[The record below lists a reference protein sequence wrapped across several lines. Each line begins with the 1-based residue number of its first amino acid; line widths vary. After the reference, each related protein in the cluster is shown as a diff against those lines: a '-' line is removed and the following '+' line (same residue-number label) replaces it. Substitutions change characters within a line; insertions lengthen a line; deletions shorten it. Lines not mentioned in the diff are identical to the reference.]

1 MNLLLHFHAIKC
13 SNLINPTMMF
23 EKKFV
28 NLFTIIAFSG
38 ILCSCHSGVPEK
50 NTINR
55 QAASLRVEGVIVN
68 PTVLDQTI
76 TISGTLKPFEETT
89 LMPEVPGR
97 VVGIN
102 LSEGG
107 FAKKGTLLVKL
118 FDGDLQAQLKK
129 SQAQLQLEQQTEN
142 RQSELM
148 KVNGISQ
155 LDLDQTI
162 LQINSIKADIEVLNV
177 QINKTEV
184 RAPFDGTIGL
194 RNISIGAQVTTATAL
209 ATIRDV
215 RHLKLDFSV
224 PEKYSSIIKP
234 GFKVKFTVQGN
245 DNKYNA
251 TVMATE
257 QGIESD
263 TRNLNGRAIVEGTNS
278 SLIPG
283 EFANVDLRLG
293 ENKDA
298 LMVPTEAVIPQARSK
313 QLIIA
318 KQGKASFVTV
328 TTGIRNSSSVQVLS
342 GINPG
347 DTVVTTGIL
356 FLKPNAVLKF
366 SKVKR
371 DSI

>member
-1 MNLLLHFHAIKC
+1 MTHFM
-13 SNLINPTMMF
+13 L
-23 EKKFV
+23 KKRIF
-28 NLFTIIAFSG
+28 NSFIIIAFSG
-38 ILCSCHSGVPEK
+38 ILFSCHSRVSDNK
-50 NTINR
+50 TANR
-55 QAASLRVEGVIVN
+55 QSVSLKVEGIIVS

-76 TISGTLKPFEETT
+76 AISGTLKPFEETV

-97 VVGIN
+97 VVEIN
-102 LSEGG
+102 ITEGG
-107 FAKKGTLLVKL
+107 FTKKGTLLVKL

-162 LQINSIKADIEVLNV
+162 LQINSIKADIEVLKV

-194 RNISIGAQVTTATAL
+194 RNISIGAQVTTSTAL
-209 ATIRDV
+209 ATIRDL

-224 PEKYSSIIKP
+224 PGKYSSMIKP
-234 GFKVKFTVQGN
+234 GFKVQFSVRGDDK
-245 DNKYNA
+245 KYDA

-263 TRNLNGRAIVEGTNS
+263 TRNLTLRAIVQSDVS
-278 SLIPG
+278 SLTPG
-283 EFANVDLRLG
+283 EFADVDLRLS
-293 ENKDA
+293 ENKNA
-298 LMVPTEAVIPQARSK
+298 LMVPTEAVIPQARTK
-313 QLIIA
+313 QLIVA
-318 KQGKASFVTV
+318 KKGRASFVTI
-328 TTGIRNSSSVQVLS
+328 TTGIRNASSVQILS

-356 FLKPNAVLKF
+356 FLKPNAVLNF
-366 SKVKR
+366 SKVK
-371 DSI
+371 SNPL

>member
-1 MNLLLHFHAIKC
+1 MTHFM
-13 SNLINPTMMF
+13 L
-23 EKKFV
+23 KKRIF
-28 NLFTIIAFSG
+28 NSFIIIAFSG
-38 ILCSCHSGVPEK
+38 ILCSCHSGVSDIK
-50 NTINR
+50 TANR
-55 QAASLRVEGVIVN
+55 QSVSLKVEGIIVS

-76 TISGTLKPFEETT
+76 AISGTLKPFEETV

-97 VVGIN
+97 VVEIN
-102 LSEGG
+102 ITEGG
-107 FAKKGTLLVKL
+107 FTKKGTLLVKL

-162 LQINSIKADIEVLNV
+162 LQINSIKADIEVLKV

-194 RNISIGAQVTTATAL
+194 RNISIGAQVTTSTAL
-209 ATIRDV
+209 ATIRDLH
-215 RHLKLDFSV
+215 HLKLDVSV
-224 PEKYSSIIKP
+224 PGKYSSMIKP
-234 GFKVKFTVQGN
+234 GFKVQFSVRGDDK
-245 DNKYNA
+245 KYDA

-263 TRNLNGRAIVEGTNS
+263 TRNLTLRAIVQSDVS
-278 SLIPG
+278 SLTPG
-283 EFANVDLRLG
+283 EFADVELRLS
-293 ENKDA
+293 ENKNA
-298 LMVPTEAVIPQARSK
+298 LMVPTEAVIPQARTK
-313 QLIIA
+313 QLIVA
-318 KQGKASFVTV
+318 KKGRASFVTI
-328 TTGIRNSSSVQVLS
+328 TTGIRNASSVQILT

-356 FLKPNAVLKF
+356 FLKQNAALNF
-366 SKVKR
+366 SKVK
-371 DSI
+371 SNPL

>member
-1 MNLLLHFHAIKC
+1 MTHFMLKK
-13 SNLINPTMMF
+13 SNL
-23 EKKFV
+23 
-28 NLFTIIAFSG
+28 NLFIIIAFSG
-38 ILCSCHSGVPEK
+38 ILSSCHSGAPDQKTV
-50 NTINR
+50 NR
-55 QAASLRVEGVIVN
+55 QAVSLRVEGVIVS

-76 TISGTLKPFEETT
+76 TISGTLKPFEETV

-97 VVGIN
+97 VVDIN
-102 LSEGG
+102 LTEGG
-107 FAKKGTLLVKL
+107 FTKKGTLLVKL

-162 LQINSIKADIEVLNV
+162 LQINSIKADIEVLKV

-209 ATIRDV
+209 ATIRDI

-224 PEKYSSIIKP
+224 PGKYSSTIKP
-234 GFKVKFTVQGN
+234 GFKVQFSVRGD
-245 DNKYNA
+245 DNKYDA

-263 TRNLNGRAIVEGTNS
+263 TRNLNLRAIVQSDVS
-278 SLIPG
+278 SLTPG
-283 EFANVDLRLG
+283 EFADVQLRLS
-293 ENKDA
+293 ENKSA
-298 LMVPTEAVIPQARSK
+298 LMVPTEAVIPQARTK
-313 QLIIA
+313 QLIVA
-318 KQGKASFVTV
+318 KNGRASFVTIM
-328 TTGIRNSSSVQVLS
+328 TGIRNASSIQILS

-371 DSI
+371 DQL

>member
-1 MNLLLHFHAIKC
+1 
-13 SNLINPTMMF
+13 
-23 EKKFV
+23 
-28 NLFTIIAFSG
+28 
-38 ILCSCHSGVPEK
+38 
-50 NTINR
+50 
-55 QAASLRVEGVIVN
+55 VEGIIVT
-68 PTVLDQTI
+68 PSVLDQTI
-76 TISGTLKPFEETT
+76 NISGTLKPFEETV
-89 LMPEVPGR
+89 LMPEVAGR
-97 VVGIN
+97 VVDIN

-129 SQAQLQLEQQTEN
+129 SKAQLQLEEQTEK

-162 LQINSIKADIEVLNV
+162 LQINSIKADIEVLEV

-194 RNISIGAQVTTATAL
+194 RSISIGAQITTATAL

-224 PEKYSSIIKP
+224 PEKYGSIIKP
-234 GFKVKFTVQGN
+234 GFKVKFTVQGS
-245 DNKYNA
+245 DIKYDA

-263 TRNLNGRAIVEGTNS
+263 TRNLNGRAVVESNTAA
-278 SLIPG
+278 LVPG
-283 EFANVDLRLG
+283 EFANVELRLS
-293 ENKDA
+293 EKNDA
-298 LMVPTEAVIPQARSK
+298 LMVPTEAVIPQERSK
-313 QLIIA
+313 QIIIA

-328 TTGIRNSSSVQVLS
+328 ITGVRNTSSVQVLS
-342 GINPG
+342 GISAG

-366 SKVKR
+366 SKIKR
-371 DSI
+371 ISL

>member
-1 MNLLLHFHAIKC
+1 MPHIMTQF
-13 SNLINPTMMF
+13 MF
-23 EKKFV
+23 RKSVF
-28 NLFTIIAFSG
+28 NLFLIITFSV
-38 ILCSCHSGVPEK
+38 IFNACKSG
-50 NTINR
+50 NTNIKTTNR
-55 QAASLRVEGVIVN
+55 QVAILRVEGIIVT
-68 PTVLDQTI
+68 PSVLDQTI
-76 TISGTLKPFEETT
+76 NISGTLKPFEETV
-89 LMPEVPGR
+89 LMPEVAGR
-97 VVGIN
+97 VVDIN

-107 FAKKGTLLVKL
+107 FTKKGTLLVKL

-129 SQAQLQLEQQTEN
+129 SKAQLQLEEQTEK

-162 LQINSIKADIEVLNV
+162 LQINSIKADIEVLEV

-215 RHLKLDFSV
+215 RRLKLDFSV
-224 PEKYSSIIKP
+224 PEKYGSIIKP
-234 GFKVKFTVQGN
+234 GFKVKFTVQGS
-245 DNKYNA
+245 DIKYDA
-251 TVMATE
+251 IVMATE

-263 TRNLNGRAIVEGTNS
+263 TRNLNGRAVVESNTA
-278 SLIPG
+278 SLVPG
-283 EFANVDLRLG
+283 EFANVELRLS
-293 ENKDA
+293 EKNDA
-298 LMVPTEAVIPQARSK
+298 LMIPTEAVIPQERSK
-313 QLIIA
+313 QIIIS

-328 TTGIRNSSSVQVLS
+328 TTGVRNTSSVQVLN
-342 GINPG
+342 GISPG

-366 SKVKR
+366 SKIKR
-371 DSI
+371 IP

>member
-1 MNLLLHFHAIKC
+1 MKYL
-13 SNLINPTMMF
+13 MF
-23 EKKFV
+23 KKRFL
-28 NLFTIIAFSG
+28 NLFLIIGFSG
-38 ILCSCHSGVPEK
+38 ILSGCHSGATNVK
-50 NTINR
+50 AANR
-55 QAASLRVEGVIVN
+55 QPVSLKVEGMIIN
-68 PTVLDQTI
+68 HSILDQTI
-76 TISGTLKPFEETT
+76 AISGTLKPFEETV
-89 LMPEVPGR
+89 LMPEVAGR
-97 VVGIN
+97 IVEIH
-102 LSEGG
+102 LTEGG
-107 FAKKGTLLVKL
+107 IAKKGSILVKL

-129 SQAQLQLEQQTEN
+129 SQAQLQLEEQTEK

-162 LQINSIKADIEVLNV
+162 LQINSIRADIEVLTV
-177 QINKTEV
+177 QIHKTEV

-194 RNISIGAQVTTATAL
+194 RNVSIGAQVTPSTAL

-215 RHLKLDFSV
+215 SHLKLDFSV
-224 PEKYSSIIKP
+224 SEKYSSIIKP
-234 GFKVKFTVQGN
+234 GFKIKFTVQGDEN
-245 DNKYNA
+245 EYDA

-263 TRNLNGRAIVEGTNS
+263 TRNLNGRAIVISKNT

-283 EFANVDLRLG
+283 QYANVELRLG

-313 QLIIA
+313 QIIIA
-318 KQGKASFVTV
+318 KNGKAIFVTIK
-328 TTGIRNSSSVQVLS
+328 TGIRNSSSVQVLS

-356 FLKPNAVLKF
+356 FLKPNAVLNF
-366 SKVKR
+366 SKVK
-371 DSI
+371 SNPL

>member
-1 MNLLLHFHAIKC
+1 
-13 SNLINPTMMF
+13 MF
-23 EKKFV
+23 EKKFI
-28 NLFTIIAFSG
+28 NQFKIIAFSV
-38 ILCSCHSGVPEK
+38 ILSGCHSGTTDK
-50 NTINR
+50 KTITR
-55 QAASLRVEGVIVN
+55 QDVSLRVEGVIVN

-76 TISGTLKPFEETT
+76 AISGTLKPFEETV
-89 LMPEVPGR
+89 LMPEVAGR
-97 VVGIN
+97 VIEIN

-129 SQAQLQLEQQTEN
+129 SKAQLQLEEQTEK

-148 KVNGISQ
+148 KVSGISQ

-194 RNISIGAQVTTATAL
+194 RNISVGAQITTATAL

-224 PEKYSSIIKP
+224 PEKYSSTIKP

-245 DNKYNA
+245 DNKYDA

-263 TRNLNGRAIVEGTNS
+263 TRNLNGRAIVESNNTT
-278 SLIPG
+278 LIPG
-283 EFANVDLRLG
+283 EFANVELRLS

-298 LMVPTEAVIPQARSK
+298 LMVPTEAVIPQARTK
-313 QLIIA
+313 QVIVA
-318 KQGKASFVTV
+318 KSGKASFVTII
-328 TTGIRNSSSVQVLS
+328 TGIRNSSSVQVLS
-342 GINPG
+342 GISPG

-356 FLKPNAVLKF
+356 FLKPNVVLKF

-371 DSI
+371 DTI

>member
-1 MNLLLHFHAIKC
+1 
-13 SNLINPTMMF
+13 MF
-23 EKKFV
+23 EKKYVTQFI
-28 NLFTIIAFSG
+28 IIAFTAFM
-38 ILCSCHSGVPEK
+38 CACHSVTTDK
-50 NTINR
+50 KTVTR
-55 QAASLRVEGVIVN
+55 QDVSLRVEGVIVN
-68 PTVLDQTI
+68 PTVLEQTI
-76 TISGTLKPFEETT
+76 AISGTLKPFEETV
-89 LMPEVPGR
+89 LMPEVAGR
-97 VVGIN
+97 VIEIN

-129 SQAQLQLEQQTEN
+129 SKAQLQLEEQTEK

-148 KVNGISQ
+148 KVSGISQ

-194 RNISIGAQVTTATAL
+194 RNISVGAQITPATAL

-224 PEKYSSIIKP
+224 PEKYSSTIKP
-234 GFKVKFTVQGN
+234 GYKVSFTVQGN
-245 DNKYNA
+245 DKKYNA
-251 TVMATE
+251 TVIATE

-263 TRNLNGRAIVEGTNS
+263 TRNLNGRAIVDDNS
-278 SLIPG
+278 TSLIPG
-283 EFANVDLRLG
+283 EFANVELRLN

-298 LMVPTEAVIPQARSK
+298 LMVPTEAVIPQARTK
-313 QLIIA
+313 QVIVA
-318 KQGKASFVTV
+318 KSGKASFVTII
-328 TTGIRNSSSVQVLS
+328 TGIRNSSSVQVLS
-342 GINPG
+342 GISPG

-371 DSI
+371 DTI

>member
-1 MNLLLHFHAIKC
+1 
-13 SNLINPTMMF
+13 MF
-23 EKKFV
+23 DKKFV
-28 NLFTIIAFSG
+28 NLFIIIAFSSFFY
-38 ILCSCHSGVPEK
+38 SCHSGTTNKIAV
-50 NTINR
+50 TR
-55 QAASLRVEGVIVN
+55 QAVILRVEGVIVN

-76 TISGTLKPFEETT
+76 AISGTLKPFEETV
-89 LMPEVPGR
+89 LMPEVAGR
-97 VVGIN
+97 VVDIN

-107 FAKKGTLLVKL
+107 FAKKGSLLVKL

-129 SQAQLQLEQQTEN
+129 SKSQLQLEEQTEK

-162 LQINSIKADIEVLNV
+162 LQINSIKADIEVLDV

-194 RNISIGAQVTTATAL
+194 RNVSIGAQVTSSTAL

-215 RHLKLDFSV
+215 KHLKLDFSV
-224 PEKYSSIIKP
+224 PEKYSSTIKP
-234 GFKVKFTVQGN
+234 GYKVTFTVQG
-245 DNKYNA
+245 DDKKYIA

-263 TRNLNGRAIVEGTNS
+263 TRNLNGRAIVESNTT

-283 EFANVDLRLG
+283 EFANVELRLN

-298 LMVPTEAVIPQARSK
+298 LMVPTEAVIPQARTK
-313 QLIIA
+313 QLIVA
-318 KQGKASFVTV
+318 KNGKASFATIV
-328 TTGIRNSSSVQVLS
+328 TGIRNSSSVQVIS

-356 FLKPNAVLKF
+356 FLKPNAILKF
-366 SKVKR
+366 SKIKR
-371 DSI
+371 DSL

>member
-1 MNLLLHFHAIKC
+1 MIHFM
-13 SNLINPTMMF
+13 L
-23 EKKFV
+23 KKRIL
-28 NLFTIIAFSG
+28 NLFIIIAFSG
-38 ILCSCHSGVPEK
+38 ILSSCHSGAPDQITV
-50 NTINR
+50 NR
-55 QAASLRVEGVIVN
+55 LAVNLKVEGVIVS
-68 PTVLDQTI
+68 PSVLDQTI
-76 TISGTLKPFEETT
+76 IISGTLKPFEETV

-97 VVGIN
+97 VVDIS
-102 LSEGG
+102 LTEGG
-107 FAKKGTLLVKL
+107 FTKKGTLLVKL

-162 LQINSIKADIEVLNV
+162 LQINSIKADIEVLKV

-215 RHLKLDFSV
+215 RHLKLDFSI
-224 PEKYSSIIKP
+224 PGKYSSTIKP
-234 GFKVKFTVQGN
+234 GFKVQFSVRGDDK
-245 DNKYNA
+245 KYDA

-263 TRNLNGRAIVEGTNS
+263 TRNLNLRAIVQSDVS
-278 SLIPG
+278 SLTPG
-283 EFANVDLRLG
+283 EFADVELRLS
-293 ENKDA
+293 ENKSA
-298 LMVPTEAVIPQARSK
+298 LMVPTEAVIPQARTK
-313 QLIIA
+313 QLIVA
-318 KQGKASFVTV
+318 KKGRASFVTIM
-328 TTGIRNSSSVQVLS
+328 TGIRNASSVQILS

-356 FLKPNAVLKF
+356 FLKPNAVLNF
-366 SKVKR
+366 SKVK
-371 DSI
+371 SNPL

>member
-1 MNLLLHFHAIKC
+1 MQHL
-13 SNLINPTMMF
+13 MF
-23 EKKFV
+23 EKKFI
-28 NLFTIIAFSG
+28 NLFIVFIFSG
-38 ILCSCHSGVPEK
+38 FLCSCHSGSTDKK
-50 NTINR
+50 NVTR
-55 QAASLRVEGVIVN
+55 QAVSLKVEGVIVR
-68 PTVLDQTI
+68 PSVLDQTI
-76 TISGTLKPFEETT
+76 TISGTLKPFEETV

-107 FAKKGTLLVKL
+107 LVKKGTLLVKL

-129 SQAQLQLEQQTEN
+129 SQSQLQLEEQTEK

-194 RNISIGAQVTTATAL
+194 RNISIGAQITPSTAL

-215 RHLKLDFSV
+215 KRLKLDFSV

-234 GFKVKFTVQGN
+234 GFKVKFTVQG
-245 DNKYNA
+245 DDKKYDA

-263 TRNLNGRAIVEGTNS
+263 TRNLNGRAVVESTNTP
-278 SLIPG
+278 LIPG
-283 EFANVDLRLG
+283 QFANVELRLS
-293 ENKDA
+293 ESKDA
-298 LMVPTEAVIPQARSK
+298 LMVPSEAVIPKERTKQVIVARN
-313 QLIIA
+313 
-318 KQGKASFVTV
+318 GKASFVTIK
-328 TTGIRNSSSVQVLS
+328 TGIRNASSVQVLS

-356 FLKPNAVLKF
+356 FLKPDAVLNF
-366 SKVKR
+366 SKIK
-371 DSI
+371 SNPL

>member
-1 MNLLLHFHAIKC
+1 MTHFM
-13 SNLINPTMMF
+13 L
-23 EKKFV
+23 KKGIL
-28 NLFTIIAFSG
+28 NLFIMIAFSG
-38 ILCSCHSGVPEK
+38 ILSSCHSVAPDQK
-50 NTINR
+50 TVNR
-55 QAASLRVEGVIVN
+55 QIVSLRVEGVIVS

-76 TISGTLKPFEETT
+76 TISGTLKPFEETV
-89 LMPEVPGR
+89 LMPEVAGR
-97 VVGIN
+97 VVDIN

-129 SQAQLQLEQQTEN
+129 SQAQLQLEEQTEN
-142 RQSELM
+142 RQSALM

-162 LQINSIKADIEVLNV
+162 LQINSIKADIEVLTV

-209 ATIRDV
+209 ATIRDI

-224 PEKYSSIIKP
+224 PGKYSNTIKP
-234 GFKVKFTVQGN
+234 GFKVQFSVRGDDK
-245 DNKYNA
+245 KYDA

-257 QGIESD
+257 QDIESD
-263 TRNLNGRAIVEGTNS
+263 TRNLKLRAIVQSDVS
-278 SLIPG
+278 SLTPG
-283 EFANVDLRLG
+283 EFADVELRLG
-293 ENKDA
+293 EDKAA
-298 LMVPTEAVIPQARSK
+298 LMVPTEAVIPQARTK
-313 QLIIA
+313 QLIVA
-318 KQGKASFVTV
+318 KQGKATFVTIK
-328 TTGIRNSSSVQVLS
+328 TGIRNSSSVQVIS

-371 DSI
+371 DQL

>member
-1 MNLLLHFHAIKC
+1 
-13 SNLINPTMMF
+13 
-23 EKKFV
+23 
-28 NLFTIIAFSG
+28 
-38 ILCSCHSGVPEK
+38 
-50 NTINR
+50 
-55 QAASLRVEGVIVN
+55 
-68 PTVLDQTI
+68 
-76 TISGTLKPFEETT
+76 
-89 LMPEVPGR
+89 MPEVPGR
-97 VVGIN
+97 VVDIN
-102 LSEGG
+102 LTEGG
-107 FAKKGTLLVKL
+107 FTKKGTLLVKL

-129 SQAQLQLEQQTEN
+129 SQSQLQLEQQTEN

-162 LQINSIKADIEVLNV
+162 LQINSIRADIEVLKV

-209 ATIRDV
+209 ATIRDL

-224 PEKYSSIIKP
+224 PGKYSNTIKP
-234 GFKVKFTVQGN
+234 GFKVQFSVRNEDK
-245 DNKYNA
+245 KYDA

-263 TRNLNGRAIVEGTNS
+263 TRNLNLRAIVQSDVS
-278 SLIPG
+278 SLTPG
-283 EFANVDLRLG
+283 EFADVELRLS
-293 ENKDA
+293 ENKSA

-313 QLIIA
+313 QLILA
-318 KQGKASFVTV
+318 KKGRASFVTII
-328 TTGIRNSSSVQVLS
+328 TGIRNASSVQILS

-356 FLKPNAVLKF
+356 FLKPNAVLNF
-366 SKVKR
+366 SKVK
-371 DSI
+371 SNPL

>member
-1 MNLLLHFHAIKC
+1 ML
-13 SNLINPTMMF
+13 
-23 EKKFV
+23 EKKIV
-28 NLFTIIAFSG
+28 NLFLIIAFSG
-38 ILCSCHSGVPEK
+38 ILYSCHSSGTDKK
-50 NTINR
+50 NVNR
-55 QAASLRVEGVIVN
+55 QVFNLSVEGVIVN

-76 TISGTLKPFEETT
+76 AISGTLKPFEETV
-89 LMPEVPGR
+89 LMPEVAGR
-97 VVGIN
+97 VVDIN

-118 FDGDLQAQLKK
+118 FDGDLQAQFRK
-129 SQAQLQLEQQTEN
+129 SQAQLKLEEQTEK

-162 LQINSIKADIEVLNV
+162 LQINSIKADIDVLNV
-177 QINKTEV
+177 QIRKTEV

-234 GFKVKFTVQGN
+234 GFKVKFTIQGS
-245 DNKYNA
+245 DNKYDA

-263 TRNLNGRAIVEGTNS
+263 TRNLNGRAIVENNTTA
-278 SLIPG
+278 LIPG
-283 EFANVDLRLG
+283 EFANVELRLN

-298 LMVPTEAVIPQARSK
+298 LMVPTEAVIPQERSK
-313 QLIIA
+313 QLIIS
-318 KQGKASFVTV
+318 KHGKASFVTIK
-328 TTGIRNSSSVQVLS
+328 TGIRNSSSVQVLS
-342 GINPG
+342 GISPG

-371 DSI
+371 DSL

>member
-1 MNLLLHFHAIKC
+1 
-13 SNLINPTMMF
+13 MF
-23 EKKFV
+23 EKKLAYLFV
-28 NLFTIIAFSG
+28 IILVSG
-38 ILCSCHSGVPEK
+38 VLKSCHSGVDEK
-50 NTINR
+50 TPVNR
-55 QAASLRVEGVIVN
+55 QVVSLKVEGVIVN
-68 PTVLDQTI
+68 PSVLDQTI
-76 TISGTLKPFEETT
+76 TISGTLKPFEETV

-97 VVGIN
+97 VVDIN
-102 LSEGG
+102 LAEGG
-107 FAKKGTLLVKL
+107 FTKKGTLLIKL

-162 LQINSIKADIEVLNV
+162 LQINSIRADIEVLKV

-209 ATIRDV
+209 ATIRDL

-224 PEKYSSIIKP
+224 PGKYSNTIKP
-234 GFKVKFTVQGN
+234 GFKVQFSVRGDDK
-245 DNKYNA
+245 KYDA

-263 TRNLNGRAIVEGTNS
+263 TRNLNLRAIVQSDVS
-278 SLIPG
+278 SLTPG
-283 EFANVDLRLG
+283 EYADVELRLS
-293 ENKDA
+293 ENKSA
-298 LMVPTEAVIPQARSK
+298 LMVPTEAVIPQARTK
-313 QLIIA
+313 QLIVA
-318 KQGKASFVTV
+318 KKGRASFVTII
-328 TTGIRNSSSVQVLS
+328 TGIRNASSVQILS
-342 GINPG
+342 GIFPG

-356 FLKPNAVLKF
+356 FLKPNSVLNF
-366 SKVKR
+366 SKVK
-371 DSI
+371 SNPL

>member
-1 MNLLLHFHAIKC
+1 MPHIMTEFMFKKIVFNLL
-13 SNLINPTMMF
+13 
-23 EKKFV
+23 V
-28 NLFTIIAFSG
+28 IIASSVILNGCKSG
-38 ILCSCHSGVPEK
+38 TSNNK
-50 NTINR
+50 TINR
-55 QAASLRVEGVIVN
+55 QAAILRVEGIIVT
-68 PTVLDQTI
+68 PSVLDQTI
-76 TISGTLKPFEETT
+76 SISGTLKPFEETV

-97 VVGIN
+97 IVDIN

-129 SQAQLQLEQQTEN
+129 SKAQLQLEEQTEK

-162 LQINSIKADIEVLNV
+162 LQINSIKADIEVLDV
-177 QINKTEV
+177 LINKTEV

-194 RNISIGAQVTTATAL
+194 RNISIGAQVTPATAL

-224 PEKYSSIIKP
+224 PERYSSTIKP
-234 GFKVKFTVQGN
+234 GFKVKFTVQGS
-245 DNKYNA
+245 DIMYDA
-251 TVMATE
+251 IVMATE

-263 TRNLNGRAIVEGTNS
+263 TRNLNGRAMVQSDVT

-283 EFANVDLRLG
+283 EFANVELRLS
-293 ENKDA
+293 ESNNA
-298 LMVPTEAVIPQARSK
+298 LMVPTEAVIPQDMSK
-313 QLIIA
+313 QLIVA
-318 KQGKASFVTV
+318 RNGKASFVTIK
-328 TTGIRNSSSVQVLS
+328 TGIRNASSIQVLR
-342 GINPG
+342 GISPG

-356 FLKPNAVLKF
+356 FLKPKAVLRF
-366 SKVKR
+366 SKIK
-371 DSI
+371 SNPL

>member
-1 MNLLLHFHAIKC
+1 
-13 SNLINPTMMF
+13 MF
-23 EKKFV
+23 QKKIV
-28 NLFTIIAFSG
+28 NLSIIVAFSG
-38 ILCSCHSGVPEK
+38 FLCSCHSGTTDIKTVA
-50 NTINR
+50 R
-55 QAASLRVEGVIVN
+55 QTTNLKVEGVIVK
-68 PTVLDQTI
+68 PTILDQTI
-76 TISGTLKPFEETT
+76 TISGTLKPFEETV
-89 LMPEVPGR
+89 LMPEVAGR
-97 VVGIN
+97 VVDIN

-129 SQAQLQLEQQTEN
+129 SQAQLKLEEQTEN

-194 RNISIGAQVTTATAL
+194 RNISIGAQITTSTAL

-215 RHLKLDFSV
+215 KRLKLDFSV
-224 PEKYSSIIKP
+224 PEKYSSTIKP

-245 DNKYNA
+245 DNKYDA

-257 QGIESD
+257 QGIESE
-263 TRNLNGRAIVEGTNS
+263 TRNLNGRAIVENNNT

-283 EFANVDLRLG
+283 QFANVELRLN
-293 ENKDA
+293 ENNDA
-298 LMVPTEAVIPQARSK
+298 LMVPTEAVIPQERSK

-318 KQGKASFVTV
+318 KQGKASFVTIK
-328 TTGIRNSSSVQVLS
+328 TGIRNSSSIQVLS
-342 GINPG
+342 GISPG

-356 FLKPNAVLKF
+356 FLKPNAILRF

-371 DSI
+371 DSL

>member
-1 MNLLLHFHAIKC
+1 MTHFM
-13 SNLINPTMMF
+13 L
-23 EKKFV
+23 KKRIF
-28 NLFTIIAFSG
+28 NSFIIIAFSG
-38 ILCSCHSGVPEK
+38 ILFSCHSRVSDNK
-50 NTINR
+50 TVNR
-55 QAASLRVEGVIVN
+55 QSVSLKVEGIIVS

-76 TISGTLKPFEETT
+76 AISGTLKPFEETV

-97 VVGIN
+97 VVEIN
-102 LSEGG
+102 ITEGG
-107 FAKKGTLLVKL
+107 FTKKGTLLVKL

-162 LQINSIKADIEVLNV
+162 LQINSIKADIEVLKV

-194 RNISIGAQVTTATAL
+194 RNISIGAQVTTSTAL
-209 ATIRDV
+209 ATIRDL

-224 PEKYSSIIKP
+224 PGKYSSMIKP
-234 GFKVKFTVQGN
+234 GFKVQFSVRGDDK
-245 DNKYNA
+245 KYDA

-263 TRNLNGRAIVEGTNS
+263 TRNLTLRAIVQSDVS
-278 SLIPG
+278 SLTPG
-283 EFANVDLRLG
+283 EFADVELRLS
-293 ENKDA
+293 ENKNA
-298 LMVPTEAVIPQARSK
+298 LMVPTEAVIPQARIK
-313 QLIIA
+313 QLIVA
-318 KQGKASFVTV
+318 KKGRASFVTI
-328 TTGIRNSSSVQVLS
+328 TTGIRNASSVQILS

-356 FLKPNAVLKF
+356 FLKPNAVLNF
-366 SKVKR
+366 SKVK
-371 DSI
+371 SNPL

>member
-1 MNLLLHFHAIKC
+1 ML
-13 SNLINPTMMF
+13 
-23 EKKFV
+23 KKRIL
-28 NLFTIIAFSG
+28 NLFIIIAFSG
-38 ILCSCHSGVPEK
+38 ILSSCHSGAPDQITV
-50 NTINR
+50 NR
-55 QAASLRVEGVIVN
+55 LVVNLKVEGVIVS
-68 PTVLDQTI
+68 PSVLDQTI
-76 TISGTLKPFEETT
+76 IISGTLKPFEETV

-97 VVGIN
+97 VVDIN
-102 LSEGG
+102 LTEGG
-107 FAKKGTLLVKL
+107 FTKKGTLLVKL

-162 LQINSIKADIEVLNV
+162 LQINSIKADIEVLKV

-215 RHLKLDFSV
+215 RHLKLDFSI
-224 PEKYSSIIKP
+224 PGKYSSTIKP
-234 GFKVKFTVQGN
+234 GFKVQFSVRGDDK
-245 DNKYNA
+245 KYDA

-263 TRNLNGRAIVEGTNS
+263 TRNLNLRAIVQSDVS
-278 SLIPG
+278 SLTPG
-283 EFANVDLRLG
+283 EFADVELRLS
-293 ENKDA
+293 ENKSA
-298 LMVPTEAVIPQARSK
+298 LMVPTEAVIPQARTK
-313 QLIIA
+313 QLIVA
-318 KQGKASFVTV
+318 KKGRASFVTIM
-328 TTGIRNSSSVQVLS
+328 TGIRNASSVQILS

-356 FLKPNAVLKF
+356 FLKPNAVLNF
-366 SKVKR
+366 SKVK
-371 DSI
+371 SNPL

>member
-1 MNLLLHFHAIKC
+1 MTEFMFKKIVFNLL
-13 SNLINPTMMF
+13 
-23 EKKFV
+23 V
-28 NLFTIIAFSG
+28 IIASSVILNGCKSG
-38 ILCSCHSGVPEK
+38 TSNNK
-50 NTINR
+50 TINK
-55 QAASLRVEGVIVN
+55 QAAILRVEGIIVT
-68 PTVLDQTI
+68 PSVLDQTI
-76 TISGTLKPFEETT
+76 SISGTLKPFEETV

-97 VVGIN
+97 IVDIN

-129 SQAQLQLEQQTEN
+129 SKAQLQLEEQTEK

-162 LQINSIKADIEVLNV
+162 LQINSIKADIEVLGV

-194 RNISIGAQVTTATAL
+194 RNVSIGAQVTPSTPL

-215 RHLKLDFSV
+215 KHLKIDFSV
-224 PEKYSSIIKP
+224 AEKYGSIIKP
-234 GFKVKFTVQGN
+234 GYKLTFTVQG
-245 DNKYNA
+245 DDKKYSA

-263 TRNLNGRAIVEGTNS
+263 TRNLNGRAIVENNNT

-283 EFANVDLRLG
+283 QSANVELRLY

-298 LMVPTEAVIPQARSK
+298 LMVPTEAVIPQARTK
-313 QLIIA
+313 QLIVA
-318 KQGKASFVTV
+318 KNGKASSVTIV
-328 TTGIRNSSSVQVLS
+328 TGIRTSSSVQVIS
-342 GINPG
+342 GLNPG

-356 FLKPNAVLKF
+356 FLKPNAALKF
-366 SKVKR
+366 SKVK
-371 DSI
+371 SNPL

>member
-1 MNLLLHFHAIKC
+1 MPHIMTQF
-13 SNLINPTMMF
+13 MF
-23 EKKFV
+23 RKSVF
-28 NLFTIIAFSG
+28 NLFLIITFSV
-38 ILCSCHSGVPEK
+38 IFNACKSG
-50 NTINR
+50 NTNTKTTNR
-55 QAASLRVEGVIVN
+55 QVAILRVEGIIVT
-68 PTVLDQTI
+68 PSVLDQTI
-76 TISGTLKPFEETT
+76 NISGTLKPFEETV
-89 LMPEVPGR
+89 LMPEVAGR
-97 VVGIN
+97 VVDIN

-107 FAKKGTLLVKL
+107 FTKKGTLLVKL

-129 SQAQLQLEQQTEN
+129 SKAQLQLEEQTEK

-162 LQINSIKADIEVLNV
+162 LQINSIKADIEVLEV

-215 RHLKLDFSV
+215 RRLKLDFSV
-224 PEKYSSIIKP
+224 PEKYGSIIKP
-234 GFKVKFTVQGN
+234 GFKVKFTVQGS
-245 DNKYNA
+245 DIKYDA

-263 TRNLNGRAIVEGTNS
+263 TRNLNGRAVVESNTA
-278 SLIPG
+278 SLVPG
-283 EFANVDLRLG
+283 EFANVELRLS
-293 ENKDA
+293 EKNDA
-298 LMVPTEAVIPQARSK
+298 LMIPTEAVIPQERSK
-313 QLIIA
+313 QIIIS

-328 TTGIRNSSSVQVLS
+328 TTGVRNTSSVQVLN
-342 GINPG
+342 GISPG

-366 SKVKR
+366 SKIKR
-371 DSI
+371 IP

>member
-1 MNLLLHFHAIKC
+1 
-13 SNLINPTMMF
+13 MF
-23 EKKFV
+23 EKKLT
-28 NLFTIIAFSG
+28 NLFII
-38 ILCSCHSGVPEK
+38 ILVSAVLYSCHSGAAENKTV
-50 NTINR
+50 NR
-55 QAASLRVEGVIVN
+55 QAVNLKVEGVIVN
-68 PTVLDQTI
+68 PSVLDQTI
-76 TISGTLKPFEETT
+76 SISGTLKPFEETV

-102 LSEGG
+102 LTEGG
-107 FAKKGTLLVKL
+107 FTKKGTLLIKL

-129 SQAQLQLEQQTEN
+129 SQAQLQLEQQTET

-162 LQINSIKADIEVLNV
+162 LQINSIKADIEVLTV

-215 RHLKLDFSV
+215 HHLKLDFSV
-224 PEKYSSIIKP
+224 PGKYSSTIKP
-234 GFKVKFTVQGN
+234 GFKVQFSVRGGEK
-245 DNKYNA
+245 KYDA

-263 TRNLNGRAIVEGTNS
+263 TRNINGRAIVQSDVS
-278 SLIPG
+278 SLTPG
-283 EFANVDLRLG
+283 EFANVELRLS
-293 ENKDA
+293 ENKSA
-298 LMVPTEAVIPQARSK
+298 LMVPTEAIIPQARTK
-313 QLIIA
+313 QLIVA
-318 KQGKASFVTV
+318 KKGRASFVTV
-328 TTGIRNSSSVQVLS
+328 MTGIRNESSIQILS

-356 FLKPNAVLKF
+356 FLKPNAILNF
-366 SKVKR
+366 SKVK
-371 DSI
+371 SNPL